1 MKNMGNAL
9 FEAIGNID
17 DSIIEHAHQPAKK
30 NIWIKITAAA
40 AILAVGCGI
49 FSFVHQKQYVYAEQ
63 LDTGAFSMNAPER
76 KVECASELSAYADGT
91 IFRVMI
97 LIYNQEE
104 AYPELFNTITD
115 GYEMTNNQFWAL
127 YDTDALMNGQE
138 ELDFSAY
145 DQYFEWTTALK
156 EQVMEQECAWLE
168 SIGAQDLYI
177 PKHTSSLLFATIK
190 KEQLSQ
196 LNDGKC
202 NYRVFLA
209 PKSIP
214 EWLDADF
221 SGYYGVYEC
230 DQCIYVPLISS
241 DAVTDEA
248 AALYRLTIGAE
259 QFVLDG
265 GAVSIRIDQPRY
277 VLDSADQDED
287 RFYGLI
293 QDGLLEAEINQ
304 AGDDMLKLLENEKS
318 IISVYGGDTTYTI
331 YIVQDDL
338 YLDLGT
344 RGIYHFTK
352 GV

>member
-1 MKNMGNAL
+1 
-9 FEAIGNID
+9 
-17 DSIIEHAHQPAKK
+17 
-30 NIWIKITAAA
+30 
-40 AILAVGCGI
+40 
-49 FSFVHQKQYVYAEQ
+49 
-63 LDTGAFSMNAPER
+63 
-76 KVECASELSAYADGT
+76 
-91 IFRVMI
+91 
-97 LIYNQEE
+97 
-104 AYPELFNTITD
+104 
-115 GYEMTNNQFWAL
+115 
-127 YDTDALMNGQE
+127 
-138 ELDFSAY
+138 
-145 DQYFEWTTALK
+145 
-156 EQVMEQECAWLE
+156 
-168 SIGAQDLYI
+168 
-177 PKHTSSLLFATIK
+177 
-190 KEQLSQ
+190 
-196 LNDGKC
+196 
-202 NYRVFLA
+202 
-209 PKSIP
+209 
-214 EWLDADF
+214 
-221 SGYYGVYEC
+221 
-230 DQCIYVPLISS
+230 VPLISS